1 MDLNFKLFSK
11 TFSIFHY
18 PKIQLLP
25 YSNKTDLS
33 YSRLDSILLQKEG
46 LKELNEIEVK

>member
-18 PKIQLLP
+18 PKIQKLP
-25 YSNKTDLS
+25 YSDKTGLS
-33 YSRLDSILLQKEG
+33 YKLDSILLQKEG

>member
-25 YSNKTDLS
+25 YSDKTDLS
-33 YSRLDSILLQKEG
+33 YRLVSILLQKEG
-46 LKELNEIEVK
+46 LKELNEIKVK